1 MRQFLMRRLPITLLV
16 LLGVTLGAFI
26 MLHLAP
32 GDPVLL
38 LVGENLQS
46 GTDSAEAIQQIRAR
60 LGLDEP
66 LPIQYLRF
74 LAGVL
79 HGDLGQSIFQKRP
92 VLNIILEQ
100 FPNTAQLALFAILIA
115 VSVGMTAGILAAR
128 SYNSWFDSM
137 SMMVALFGVSMPG
150 FWLGLMLML
159 LFAVGLGWLPTSGQG
174 TIWHLILPATT
185 LGLGH
190 AAILARLTRSSM
202 LEVLHQEYMTTARG
216 KGLRE
221 HVVLL
226 HHGLRNAAI
235 PVITI
240 IGLQFGHMLAG
251 AFVIEIVFARQGLGS
266 VLVTAILNRDFP
278 VAQGTILFTAVF
290 YVLTNLL
297 VDLSYPFL
305 DPRVSHGL
313 SER

>member
-1 MRQFLMRRLPITLLV
+1 MRQYMMRRLPVTLLV
-16 LLGVTLGAFI
+16 LLGVTLGAFG

-38 LVGENLQS
+38 LVGENQQTGS
-46 GTDSAEAIQQIRAR
+46 DSAEAIQQIRSR
-60 LGLDEP
+60 LGLDQP
-66 LPIQYLRF
+66 LPIQYLQF
-74 LAGVL
+74 LGSVL
-79 HGDLGQSIFQKRP
+79 HGDLGQSIFQRRA

-100 FPNTAQLALFAILIA
+100 FPHTAQLALSAILIA
-115 VSVGMTAGILAAR
+115 AVVGMTAGIQAAR
-128 SYNSWFDSM
+128 SYNSWFDSLTM
-137 SMMVALFGVSMPG
+137 AAALFGVSMPG
-150 FWLGLMLML
+150 FWLGLMLIL

-216 KGLRE
+216 KGLHEGAILVR
-221 HVVLL
+221 
-226 HHGLRNAAI
+226 HGLRNAAI

-251 AFVIEIVFARQGLGS
+251 AVVIEIVFARQGLGS
-266 VLVTAILNRDFP
+266 ILVTAILNRDFP

-297 VDLSYPFL
+297 VDLFYSFL
-305 DPRVSHGL
+305 DPRVRYGS
-313 SER
+313 